1 MTLREKLAGGCLVID
16 GAMGTQLFARG
27 AGRAN
32 PELWGIEHRN
42 ALLDIHRSYIVAG
55 SRGCITNTFGGTRLK
70 LGKAGLGDRMDE
82 LNRAAAQIAR
92 EAAGD
97 SAFVLGDVGP
107 TGEFMEPVGLLAE
120 DDLIATFREQIAAL
134 VAGGVDGIIIETVMD
149 PGEGACAVRAAR
161 EVAPDLPVLASMT
174 FEKNPHGFRTMMG
187 TSPEQAVEAM
197 AAAGADVVG
206 ANCGGITPEDFVEL
220 MQIMHNATDLPLL
233 AEPNAGLPQ
242 VDGDRTI
249 YSEPPE
255 TFAKV
260 VPLYRDAGVR
270 VFGGCCG
277 TGPEH
282 IRAIAEVVGK
292 G

>member
-1 MTLREKLAGGCLVID
+1 MTLREHFAAGPLVVD

-27 AGRAN
+27 AGGAN
-32 PELWGIEHRN
+32 PELWGVEHRD
-42 ALLDIHRSYIVAG
+42 ALLDIHRTYIAAG

-70 LGKAGLGDRMDE
+70 LGKAGLGDRVEE
-82 LNRAAAQIAR
+82 LNRAAAEIAR

-120 DDLIATFREQIAAL
+120 EEMIGAFREQIGAL
-134 VAGGVDGIIIETVMD
+134 VAGGVDGIIIETIMD

-161 EVAPDLPVLASMT
+161 GVAPDLPVFASMT

-220 MQIMHNATDLPLL
+220 MRTMRDATDLPLL

-242 VDGDRTI
+242 VDGDRTT
-249 YSEPPE
+249 YNEPPE

-282 IRAIAEVVGK
+282 RRAIATAVGK